1 MARDNVDV
9 IESAWEAFGKGN
21 LEAAV
26 ALAGEEAELRIPETL
41 PFGGVYRG
49 PDGFRDYVDQLLASF
64 GDFRATPEKVL
75 GADDDHVV
83 VVARTSGRTR
93 GGDRFEGRSVWIYKL
108 RDGRVVEAEAF
119 IDTARMLE
127 LLAGDG

>member
-9 IESAWEAFGKGN
+9 IEGAWEAFAKGN

-26 ALAGEEAELRIPETL
+26 APAADDAEIRIPETL
-41 PFGGVYRG
+41 PFGGTYRG

-64 GDFRATPEKVL
+64 GDFKATPEKVL

-93 GGDRFEGRSVWIYKL
+93 DGERFEGRSAWIYRL
-108 RDGRVVEAEAF
+108 RDGRIVEVEAF
-119 IDTARMLE
+119 TDTAQ
-127 LLAGDG
+127 LLDLLGS